1 MTTPPATD
9 VLPVVGADP
18 AAVSEQPQSLEAPRL
33 IELHPALLRVWMF
46 GALIFVVFALLIT
59 LVISLATGKWVI
71 FGMASLAGTLVLT
84 TMYLHSRAWIRR
96 FQCRLLEDGLWLDR
110 GVFWRSE
117 IFVARTR
124 VQHTEVQQG
133 PIARRYAIGSLKVFT
148 AGAGHGEIEI
158 DGLKHADALWLR
170 DELLG
175 RHSHDGV

>member
-1 MTTPPATD
+1 MSTYPSI
-9 VLPVVGADP
+9 DP
-18 AAVSEQPQSLEAPRL
+18 MAVASSDAAAVPVPEEALETPRH
-33 IELHPALLRVWMF
+33 IELHPAVLKIWMF
-46 GALIFVVFALLIT
+46 GTLMLVVPAVFIT
-59 LVISLATGKWVI
+59 LIISFFTGKW
-71 FGMASLAGTLVLT
+71 LVLGLAIFIGSLLLIG
-84 TMYLHSRAWIRR
+84 MYVHSRAWISC
-96 FQCRLLEDGLWLDR
+96 FQCRLLEDGLWVDR

-133 PIARRYAIGSLKVFT
+133 PIARRFAIASLKVFT

-158 DGLKHADALWLR
+158 DGLKHHDALWLR

>member
-1 MTTPPATD
+1 MSTHPSVELMTVANADAALVPTPAELQKT
-9 VLPVVGADP
+9 
-18 AAVSEQPQSLEAPRL
+18 PRQ
-33 IELHPALLRVWMF
+33 IELHPVVLRVWMF
-46 GALIFVVFALLIT
+46 ATLMFVAPAVFIT
-59 LVISLATGKWVI
+59 LIISVFTGKWSVLALALLV
-71 FGMASLAGTLVLT
+71 GSLLLIGV
-84 TMYLHSRAWIRR
+84 YVHSRAWISR
-96 FQCRLLEDGLWLDR
+96 FQCRLLEDGLWVDR

-133 PIARRYAIGSLKVFT
+133 PIARRYAIASLKVFT

-158 DGLKHADALWLR
+158 DGLKHDDALWLR